1 MRGRTVPASH
11 APPFRRI
18 AGLLGGLLGGPLLCG
33 GVVTILVTGD
43 VHVAKV
49 WLAALLLSGLGVPA
63 ALR

>member
-1 MRGRTVPASH
+1 MPASH

-18 AGLLGGLLGGPLLCG
+18 AGLLGGPLLCG
-33 GVVTILVTGD
+33 GAVTILVTGD

-49 WLAALLLSGLGVPA
+49 GLAALLLSGLGVPA